1 MGFAVSSMLAFALAG
16 GKDYPV
22 AFTGDGS
29 FMMNPQIL
37 IDGVQHGLR
46 GMIVCLITGVW
57 GLLPVCSTLNMT

>member
-37 IDGVQHGLR
+37 IDGVQHGL
-46 GMIVCLITGVW
+46 IAVSYTHLT
-57 GLLPVCSTLNMT
+57 LPTNIEV